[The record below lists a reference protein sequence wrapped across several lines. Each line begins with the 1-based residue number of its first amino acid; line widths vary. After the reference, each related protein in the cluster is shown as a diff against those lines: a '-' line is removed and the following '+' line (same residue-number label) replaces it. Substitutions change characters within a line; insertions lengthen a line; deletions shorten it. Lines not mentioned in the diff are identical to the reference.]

1 MKPKSYRILKLHE
14 GMLIDRAECDS
25 NYDIEFYK
33 IIRPAPG
40 YGCFYA
46 DKYGANYD
54 DEVGGYYE
62 DDANIIQEYCI
73 LTATDIKNNLRR
85 LYGECYDYVVWEGA
99 EENEE
104 SEAV

>member
-1 MKPKSYRILKLHE
+1 MRRTE
-14 GMLIDRAECDS
+14 GIVAVVFEERIDRAVKCGLDGTGQTERMDRS
-25 NYDIEFYK
+25 
-33 IIRPAPG
+33 R
-40 YGCFYA
+40 
-46 DKYGANYD
+46 YD

-99 EENEE
+99 EENEDD
-104 SEAV
+104 EAV